1 MANTNNRYKIRLS
14 EQPIFWS
21 TNSIDHPT
29 RELWESTYLPT
40 FFDLDTTPI
49 NFIDMFT
56 LSMVCDK
63 DSYTMLEL
71 TDTKTGK
78 VMYYLNNNI
87 NKQFD
92 GFEMIYK
99 LDIYL
104 SFCMDFYD
112 WLKTNKL
119 PINVKRFLNNDLL
132 KEWYKQ
138 FKFIQQDE
146 LLNYSAGTQK
156 ITMTQVQNNNNNYQ
170 FNVYNMDDWLKDGT
184 QTSIT
189 TINDSVNWNNTYKIT
204 QTDWNQMLF
213 YVFEQNDGNYWCIA
227 KYGTKTVKT
236 TQTGVEPYLV
246 INDTPTTTIQ
256 VLVGNSVNNI
266 VNNDYWINRFVGIFL
281 VPPFFLIDKWFILKG
296 STNYLGFSIARSGFI
311 QLQSLNNSI
320 SWNFG
325 DSDFKVMNNSIFDTS
340 TQNYIIDN
348 DYNFKCNILFFN
360 PNDNDLLDNN
370 KYFVNAY
377 FLSQVRKTNSVIQ
390 LPPID
395 GYWNMFENAILT
407 FDGTNFNVVNNFQ
420 NVKSFIET
428 YPGTINVSIDSYKEW
443 LSSAQPVMNA
453 QLQTTKASLDIEQN
467 QNIFNG
473 VMDSIGGFFGMM
485 GSIGDGN
492 VMGGISSLLGI
503 GSTIGNSVYNSQKL
517 NQDYKNLQ
525 IQQDAEKSARKI
537 GSGAS
542 NISSSFT
549 LDDSYVKLLLTNQ
562 NETHNEYIFGK
573 SYVVDFVSNINDLK
587 FIHNLI
593 WKNGIKAEI
602 FITADIAFNDNT
614 MNTIGNKFLYLN
626 FEFDE
631 NYIRMYSQNMPVA
644 YVEALKVVCSNS
656 IRLWNSVYD
665 LANMPSY
672 YIDFHNQA
680 RLAFQELNKINITY
694 TFNNDDN
701 FGVYINP
708 NNITL
713 DDNQL
718 KATDYANNVNIDIIK
733 QLFFSAITP
742 NDVDESD
749 FTFQVLSS
757 DYVATLNSNLQSAIN
772 EFFNGKNYDPTDSN
786 GQIYYLITTT
796 QNKYFS
802 AKDYNNL
809 KYLANTNQNN
819 GLNYYII
826 EYNAPFKQTN
836 LSNLTYNQVQDTTF
850 KWLKTTG
857 DNEYYNDLN
866 NTYTINLDSNPQS
879 ITLQSN
885 KYIGLIND
893 ITSTN
898 SANFIELRNTFYQS
912 VSKVYPQITGI
923 NNLTITDNNDGSYTY
938 NFSWEVSL

>member
-1 MANTNNRYKIRLS
+1 MSNTRYKVRIS
-14 EQPIFWS
+14 KQPIFWTTNS
-21 TNSIDHPT
+21 TNHPSKD
-29 RELWESTYLPT
+29 LWTNTYLPT
-40 FFDLDTTPI
+40 FVDIDCYINWVDVFTVTTVLDLAT
-49 NFIDMFT
+49 
-56 LSMVCDK
+56 
-63 DSYTMLEL
+63 YTMMEI
-71 TDTKTGK
+71 TDTVTNE
-78 VMYYLNNNI
+78 VIYLLANQI
-87 NKQFD
+87 NKKLSN
-92 GFEMIYK
+92 GFEMQFVI
-99 LDIYL
+99 DIYL
-104 SFCMDFYD
+104 TFGMGFYQ
-112 WLKTNKL
+112 WLSNNKL
-119 PINVKRFLNNDLL
+119 PINVKRFLNNELL

-146 LLNYSAGTQK
+146 LLNYSTGTQK

-170 FNVYNMDDWLKDGT
+170 FTVYNTDDWLKNGT
-184 QTSIT
+184 QTNIT
-189 TINDSVNWNNTYKIT
+189 TISDNINWYNTYKIT

-227 KYGTKTVKT
+227 KYGTKTVQT
-236 TQTGVEPYLV
+236 TQVGVEPYLM
-246 INDTPTTTIQ
+246 INDTPTTTMQ
-256 VLVGNSVNNI
+256 VLVGNSVDDI
-266 VNNDYWINRFVGIFL
+266 VNNDYWINRFLGIFL
-281 VPPFFLIDKWFILKG
+281 IPPFFLIQNWVILKG
-296 STNYLGFSIARSGFI
+296 SKNYVGFEIQRSGFI
-311 QLQSLNNSI
+311 NLQSLNNSI

-325 DSDFKVMNNSIFDTS
+325 DSNFKIMNNSIFDAS
-340 TQNYIIDN
+340 TQNYIIDT
-348 DYNFKCNILFFN
+348 DYNFNCNMLFYN
-360 PNDNDLLDNN
+360 PSDNDLLDNN

-377 FLSQVRKTNSVIQ
+377 FLSQVRKSNSVIQ
-390 LPPID
+390 FPPID

-420 NVKSFIET
+420 NVKSYIET

-443 LSSAQPVMNA
+443 LSQAQPIMNA
-453 QLQTTKASLDIEQN
+453 QLQTTKASLDIQQN

-473 VMDSIGGFFGMM
+473 VMGSIGSFFGMM

-492 VMGGISSLLGI
+492 AMGGISSLLNI
-503 GSTIGNSVYNSQKL
+503 GSTIGNSVFNSQKMT
-517 NQDYKNLQ
+517 QDYQNLQ
-525 IQQDAEKSARKI
+525 TQQDAEMSSRKI

-562 NETHNEYIFGK
+562 INTNNEYIFGK
-573 SYVVDFVSNINDLK
+573 SYVVDFISNINDLK

-593 WKNGIKAEI
+593 YKNGIKANMYI
-602 FITADIAFNDNT
+602 NADVAFNDST
-614 MNTIGNKFLYLN
+614 MNTIGNQFIYLS
-626 FEFDE
+626 FEFDDS
-631 NYIRMYSQNMPVA
+631 YIRMFAPNLPNEYVDALKIVCNNSLRIWNSTFDLSNMP
-644 YVEALKVVCSNS
+644 K
-656 IRLWNSVYD
+656 
-665 LANMPSY
+665 Y

-718 KATDYANNVNIDIIK
+718 KATDYANNANIDIIK

-826 EYNAPFKQTN
+826 EYNAPYKTTYLEN
-836 LSNLTYNQVQDTTF
+836 LSYQQVQDTTF
-850 KWLKTTG
+850 KWYKTIG

-938 NFSWEVSL
+938 NFSWEVSS